1 MRVLQLDASVK
12 RYPLQH
18 QMVTRKEWDRHAT
31 VAMVVLDMKDASKR
45 VAMDVRRCML
55 QHY

>member
-18 QMVTRKEWDRHAT
+18 QMVTRKEWDRHAA

-45 VAMDVRRCML
+45 VAMDVRRYML